1 MRINEF
7 DSKHN
12 EFKKVILNHDLTEE
26 QLDEI
31 LPLVGLAG
39 MAAGTLARGA
49 AMAGGALARTVGGAV
64 ARGAGALA
72 RGAARGISKA
82 AGAVGRGANK
92 LAAKTAQ
99 AGKTIGKQA
108 VQKGQ
113 QSVGK
118 ALKQKFSQAA
128 QNAGGGGTQGTQG
141 TQGTNQQQQDPNNP
155 QTTQQ
160 DLKVGTEIELQD
172 PENPNKSIPHVI
184 KKVGPQ
190 DLELEPK
197 QKARPGQPT
206 AIKFAKKDILG

>member
-1 MRINEF
+1 MKINDF

-26 QLDEI
+26 QLDEV
-31 LPLVGLAG
+31 LPLVG
-39 MAAGTLARGA
+39 MAAGALARGA

-72 RGAARGISKA
+72 RGASRGISKA
-82 AGAVGRGANK
+82 ASAVGSGANK

-118 ALKQKFSQAA
+118 ALKQKFSQVA
-128 QNAGGGGTQGTQG
+128 QNAGGGTQGTQG

-172 PENPNKSIPHVI
+172 PENPNKGIPHVI

-190 DLELEPK
+190 DLEMEPK